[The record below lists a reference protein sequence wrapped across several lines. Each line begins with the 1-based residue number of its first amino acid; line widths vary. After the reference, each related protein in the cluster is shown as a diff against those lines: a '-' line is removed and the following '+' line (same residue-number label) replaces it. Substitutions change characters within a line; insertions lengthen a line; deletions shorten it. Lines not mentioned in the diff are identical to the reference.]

1 MKFADA
7 PPAGWYPDPQN
18 RTRLRWWDGLDWT
31 DIRRAPP
38 SDAEL
43 ASFEAMQEEM
53 REQARAASGQI
64 PTGVPQMPQGADTQ
78 QVIRQVRSAARDEI
92 DRAAD
97 VFSQRA
103 RQATRQIEP
112 LISKYTAPAVRWI
125 RIAAIL
131 AIVLL
136 VVYFLFQVFV
146 QASFFDW
153 IGDRIDNL
161 TDENSLDATAVVV
174 ESTADA

>member
-1 MKFADA
+1 M
-7 PPAGWYPDPQN
+7 
-18 RTRLRWWDGLDWT
+18 
-31 DIRRAPP
+31 
-38 SDAEL
+38 
-43 ASFEAMQEEM
+43 
-53 REQARAASGQI
+53 
-64 PTGVPQMPQGADTQ
+64 
-78 QVIRQVRSAARDEI
+78 
-92 DRAAD
+92 
-97 VFSQRA
+97 FSQRA

-136 VVYFLFQVFV
+136 VAYFLFQVFV

>member
-78 QVIRQVRSAARDEI
+78 QVIRQVRSAARDHDANEQKDEERI
-92 DRAAD
+92 GTLHDGL
-97 VFSQRA
+97 
-103 RQATRQIEP
+103 P
-112 LISKYTAPAVRWI
+112 VRWNSG
-125 RIAAIL
+125 
-131 AIVLL
+131 LL
-136 VVYFLFQVFV
+136 
-146 QASFFDW
+146 
-153 IGDRIDNL
+153 
-161 TDENSLDATAVVV
+161 
-174 ESTADA
+174 

>member
-53 REQARAASGQI
+53 RQQAVAASGQI

-78 QVIRQVRSAARDEI
+78 QVISQVRSAARSEI

-103 RQATRQIEP
+103 RQATREIEP

-131 AIVLL
+131 AVILL
-136 VVYFLFQVFV
+136 VVYFLFQVFA
-146 QASFFDW
+146 QASILDW

-161 TDENSLDATAVVV
+161 TDENSIGVVV
-174 ESTADA
+174 DEPPH